1 MAKDRKKLIHIHSSI
16 PDKQPTPQSL
26 AVGEIAVNNAADQE
40 FLSIKNSEDK
50 VKRFSSD
57 EQMITWMEKKEVMP
71 YVGYVRGGAGPSATS
86 AATPTKDEY
95 GSYGILD
102 SDLSGNTSEIVIKLN
117 QVAASATTKHERVN
131 GSKDRYNKEVNPTTD
146 SGVNDGA
153 GFFIDMSR
161 YAMQGANPEF
171 SGITTT
177 CYAVLNGRT
186 EILGGTGTAG
196 NCRSLL
202 NIDVLSA
209 TTKASSAWTSASTA
223 VTVIGS
229 NDTTIS
235 GNTTLKVSGTT
246 TETKKGNVTETNL
259 ADKQESTS
267 GNSYNDVKLAYS
279 GTTGGT
285 TTEIKVGNV
294 TESHSGTT
302 TENKKGNVTEN
313 NLANKTENTTGNV
326 VENTTGTT
334 TITRTGDV
342 KILDKNNHYEDV
354 TGNYSGTT
362 TGTTTE
368 VKVGNV
374 TESHS
379 GTTTE
384 NKKGDVTEN
393 NLANKTENTTGNV
406 VVNTTGTTTETK
418 VGNVTENHS
427 GTTTDNNKGN
437 VIVNNQTNFNMNT
450 SGNTTFTTTGDTVI
464 HSDGAV
470 GITAVEDIVATSSE
484 SSIIVTAND
493 DLCETAGDVAAL
505 KGVNKTNVGID
516 CSDAGRTKVTNVYG
530 DTINERANTADIRVT
545 SAYTSATTATTI
557 IGTAN
562 TSATTADY
570 SGNTLSSHVKSLT
583 HSGDTLNITESS
595 STTVKSPS
603 TTISGC
609 TKIELITDELNF
621 KQCTTGTVNFNFCDG
636 FGVKSDDIKFEECT
650 NNAGK
655 IVIKENATEIS
666 GKTLTIRESGA
677 TDFSG
682 ATLTTTTTGNTTMNV
697 SGNTAINTSG
707 TTTLTSTGTTTI
719 EATGTNSDVCISAT
733 DSARVY
739 GKGSTYV
746 GVKCDGTIGSATTI
760 EGTTLVLSGNTT
772 NISGATT
779 LNLSGKT
786 VNVDATDID
795 VDASN
800 NYCLSAATKA
810 NFYGKA
816 TNIGI
821 ECGGTIATAT
831 TIEGT
836 TVGISGNT
844 TNISGATTLNI
855 SGKTIN
861 VDATDYDLDATNVCV
876 SGSTKANFY
885 GKETNIG
892 VDCGGTTATTINVSG
907 TTINEGGTTL
917 NENFQDYDINA
928 SKTYCVSAA
937 TNANFYG
944 KTTNIGV
951 DCGGTTATTINVSGT
966 TINEG
971 GTTNNNNFT
980 TINNT
985 ATTINNKTTNFN
997 VTGTTY
1003 ISGDTTISGATIIG
1017 GVLTV
1022 PSGLSKK
1029 LTWTGGTFTADTTG
1043 YNGSADNVITVP
1055 TDASHIT
1062 RKTFKIVHNGS
1073 TTTYDPG
1080 ATTNT
1085 EVTLPHSALS
1095 IDYGVVVTGKT
1106 DDSYDTSAAKTVS
1119 IPTAVSHMT
1128 RGKLTVKHNGLED
1141 EFDPATDK
1149 TLTLPHS
1156 ALSIDYGANV
1166 TGRTDDSYDTSA
1178 AKTVYIP
1185 TSVKNLS
1192 NWNGTC
1198 YEFDAPLCVTGT
1210 ITASGAIY
1218 SSDRNLKENIKS
1230 IDIDDINKVAAI
1242 DLKSFNFI
1250 DDESKTKVYGV
1261 IAQEVQEAGLDILVH
1276 QKEDGML
1283 GVDYTSLLILKIAQL
1298 QKDNNNLVNF
1308 VASLDK
1314 RVKELEEKLN
1324 NKG

>member
-16 PDKQPTPQSL
+16 ADKQPTPQSL

-40 FLSIKNSEDK
+40 FLSIKNSKDK

-86 AATPTKDEY
+86 AATPTADNY
-95 GSYGILD
+95 GSYGILE

-131 GSKDRYNKEVNPTTD
+131 GSKDRYNKDVNPTTD

-161 YAMQGANPEF
+161 YAMQGANPTF
-171 SGITTT
+171 SGITNT
-177 CYAVLNGRT
+177 CYTNLNGTTKIKGVNGACGSLLDITVNSAKTDIETANT
-186 EILGGTGTAG
+186 EIT
-196 NCRSLL
+196 
-202 NIDVLSA
+202 SA
-209 TTKASSAWTSASTA
+209 TT
-223 VTVIGS
+223 VIGT
-229 NDTTIS
+229 NTTTIS
-235 GNTTLKVSGTT
+235 GNTTLSVSGTT
-246 TETKKGNVTETNL
+246 TETKKGKVTETNL

-279 GTTGGT
+279 GTTG
-285 TTEIKVGNV
+285 
-294 TESHSGTT
+294 
-302 TENKKGNVTEN
+302 
-313 NLANKTENTTGNV
+313 
-326 VENTTGTT
+326 
-334 TITRTGDV
+334 
-342 KILDKNNHYEDV
+342 
-354 TGNYSGTT
+354 
-362 TGTTTE
+362 GTTTE

-406 VVNTTGTTTETK
+406 VVNTNGTTIETK

-437 VIVNNQTNFNMNT
+437 VVVNNQANFNMNT

-493 DLCETAGDVAAL
+493 DLCETAGDVAAF

-530 DTINERANTADIRVT
+530 DTINERANTADTRVT

-562 TSATTADY
+562 TSATTATL
-570 SGNTLSSHVKSLT
+570 SGNTLVVNEATSISAKTPTVHVSGTTLDVKETNTDITSCGRISANTNDFEVKQCAANGKAIINSDDIDISGKTFDVVETTSATIKAPATTISGTSLT
-583 HSGDTLNITESS
+583 IDEGTSISAKT
-595 STTVKSPS
+595 PS
-603 TTISGC
+603 TTISGTNFTLNETNTTINSC
-609 TKIELITDELNF
+609 GKVEITTDSYSL
-621 KQCTTGTVNFNFCDG
+621 KQCSASGGSAEFEFCNG
-636 FGVKSDDIKFEECT
+636 YTVKS
-650 NNAGK
+650 NNISLQQCGSAG
-655 IVIKENATEIS
+655 TIS
-666 GKTLTIRESGA
+666 ISAQTQNIDGGNLTINE
-677 TDFSG
+677 
-682 ATLTTTTTGNTTMNV
+682 
-697 SGNTAINTSG
+697 SGNTAINTTGTTNVKSTGNTNIETNGANNKVTIQASG
-707 TTTLTSTGTTTI
+707 TGGDVEVFAKDTLCMSGGSTAALVGTTKTNIGKNCSDGGQTTTLNINGTTINETGTTV
-719 EATGTNSDVCISAT
+719 NIS
-733 DSARVY
+733 
-739 GKGSTYV
+739 GSTAANV
-746 GVKCDGTIGSATTI
+746 SGAT
-760 EGTTLVLSGNTT
+760 VVVSGNTT

-779 LNLSGKT
+779 LALSGKT

-810 NFYGKA
+810 N
-816 TNIGI
+816 I
-821 ECGGTIATAT
+821 
-831 TIEGT
+831 
-836 TVGISGNT
+836 
-844 TNISGATTLNI
+844 
-855 SGKTIN
+855 
-861 VDATDYDLDATNVCV
+861 
-876 SGSTKANFY
+876 Y

-892 VDCGGTTATTINVSG
+892 VECGGTTATTINVSG

-944 KTTNIGV
+944 KETNIGV

-997 VTGTTY
+997 ITGATY
-1003 ISGDTTISGATIIG
+1003 ISGDTTISGTTTIGNTLIIKE
-1017 GVLTV
+1017 
-1022 PSGLSKK
+1022 GLEKK
-1029 LTWTGGTFTADTTG
+1029 LSWSYGDVKSAVSGSTNFKADT
-1043 YNGSADNVITVP
+1043 S
-1055 TDASHIT
+1055 
-1062 RKTFKIVHNGS
+1062 FKIPQCVGDINRAKLEYKYGESVASKSNG
-1073 TTTYDPG
+1073 TYDPG
-1080 ATTNT
+1080 EACDNAT
-1085 EVTLPHSALS
+1085 S
-1095 IDYGVVVTGKT
+1095 
-1106 DDSYDTSAAKTVS
+1106 DT
-1119 IPTAVSHMT
+1119 I
-1128 RGKLTVKHNGLED
+1128 
-1141 EFDPATDK
+1141 
-1149 TLTLPHS
+1149 
-1156 ALSIDYGANV
+1156 
-1166 TGRTDDSYDTSA
+1166 
-1178 AKTVYIP
+1178 YIP
-1185 TSVKNLS
+1185 TSIDNLS
-1192 NWNGTC
+1192 NWNGSC
-1198 YEFDAPLCVTGT
+1198 IELPHNVCVTGT

-1230 IDIDDINKVAAI
+1230 IDAEDISKVGAI

-1250 DDESKTKVYGV
+1250 DDESKTKIYGV

-1283 GVDYTSLLILKIAQL
+1283 GVDYTSFLILKVAQL
-1298 QKDNNNLVNF
+1298 QRDNNNLVNF

-1314 RVKELEEKLN
+1314 RVKELEEKLE
-1324 NKG
+1324 KKD

>member
-131 GSKDRYNKEVNPTTD
+131 GSKDRYNKEVNPTID

-246 TETKKGNVTETNL
+246 TET
-259 ADKQESTS
+259 
-267 GNSYNDVKLAYS
+267 
-279 GTTGGT
+279 
-285 TTEIKVGNV
+285 
-294 TESHSGTT
+294 
-302 TENKKGNVTEN
+302 KKGNVTEN

-418 VGNVTENHS
+418 VGNVVENHS

-437 VIVNNQTNFNMNT
+437 VVVNNQANFNMNT

-493 DLCETAGDVAAL
+493 DLCETAGDVAAF

-530 DTINERANTADIRVT
+530 DTINERANTADTRVT

-697 SGNTAINTSG
+697 SGATAINTSGTTTLTSTGNTKIETSGANNKVTVQATGTGGDVEVFAKDTLCMSGGTTAALVGTTKTNIGINCSDGGDTTTLNVRGKTTNVSATTLNETSAEATNINVGTNLTEKISGNTDVTVSGTTTIKTEDGTTIQTTAGNTNINTTGNTNITSTG

-772 NISGATT
+772 NISGATE

-786 VNVDATDID
+786 VTEKGTEISISGGSINET
-795 VDASN
+795 S
-800 NYCLSAATKA
+800 T
-810 NFYGKA
+810 GKTCIQA
-816 TNIGI
+816 TNASSGI
-821 ECGGTIATAT
+821 VNVGG
-831 TIEGT
+831 
-836 TVGISGNT
+836 N
-844 TNISGATTLNI
+844 
-855 SGKTIN
+855 
-861 VDATDYDLDATNVCV
+861 
-876 SGSTKANFY
+876 KA
-885 GKETNIG
+885 TNIG
-892 VDCGGTTATTINVSG
+892 VDCDGTIYSDTTSIDAQSAITMTTTATTGYIDLSSKDIFLSASNDVYVGDEDSSVTKNVYVYAKNNLCEVSEDVAAFKGANKTYIGNTCSANNPSTEVDING
-907 TTINEGGTTL
+907 TTINISG
-917 NENFQDYDINA
+917 
-928 SKTYCVSAA
+928 SSV
-937 TNANFYG
+937 
-944 KTTNIGV
+944 NI
-951 DCGGTTATTINVSGT
+951 SGT
-966 TINEG
+966 
-971 GTTNNNNFT
+971 
-980 TINNT
+980 
-985 ATTINNKTTNFN
+985 
-997 VTGTTY
+997 
-1003 ISGDTTISGATIIG
+1003 TTISGQTTIGDTLIIKE
-1017 GVLTV
+1017 
-1022 PSGLSKK
+1022 GLEKSLSWSYGDVRNAEGDSTNFK
-1029 LTWTGGTFTADTTG
+1029 
-1043 YNGSADNVITVP
+1043 ADNSFVIP
-1055 TDASHIT
+1055 
-1062 RKTFKIVHNGS
+1062 N
-1073 TTTYDPG
+1073 
-1080 ATTNT
+1080 
-1085 EVTLPHSALS
+1085 S
-1095 IDYGVVVTGKT
+1095 ID
-1106 DDSYDTSAAKTVS
+1106 
-1119 IPTAVSHMT
+1119 H
-1128 RGKLTVKHNGLED
+1128 LT
-1141 EFDPATDK
+1141 
-1149 TLTLPHS
+1149 
-1156 ALSIDYGANV
+1156 
-1166 TGRTDDSYDTSA
+1166 
-1178 AKTVYIP
+1178 
-1185 TSVKNLS
+1185 
-1192 NWNGTC
+1192 NWNGSC
-1198 YEFDAPLCVTGT
+1198 IELPHNVCVTGT

-1230 IDIDDINKVAAI
+1230 IDAEDISKVGAI

-1250 DDESKTKVYGV
+1250 DDESKTKIYGV

-1283 GVDYTSLLILKIAQL
+1283 GVDYTSFLILKVAQL
-1298 QKDNNNLVNF
+1298 QRDNNNLVNF

-1314 RVKELEEKLN
+1314 RVKELEEKLE
-1324 NKG
+1324 KKD